1 MEWLLLILPMI
12 LSIGASIGVRSTYSK
27 YETVQN
33 RRGLTGAETARRILD
48 DNGLYHVQVEAV
60 RGHLSDH
67 FDPRTNV
74 VRLSES
80 VYGQTSVAALG
91 IAAHECGHAVQ
102 HAQDYVPVK
111 LRTALVPITN
121 FCSHAWY
128 FTFLM
133 GLFFSQRGFGPALIY
148 IGILLFAA
156 VALFQLVTLPV
167 EFNASRRAMKILE
180 GSGFLEGSE
189 VKGARAVL
197 RAAAMT
203 YVAGLLG
210 SLMQLLRL
218 LLIANRRR

>member
-1 MEWLLLILPMI
+1 MEWWLLLLPMV
-12 LSIGASIGVRSTYSK
+12 LSIAASVGVRSTYSK
-27 YETVQN
+27 YGQVEN
-33 RRGLTGAETARRILD
+33 ARRMTGAETARRILD
-48 DNGLYHVQVEAV
+48 QNGLYHVRVEAV
-60 RGHLSDH
+60 PGHLSDH
-67 FDPRTNV
+67 FDPRANV

-80 VYGQTSVAALG
+80 VYGKMSVAALAV
-91 IAAHECGHAVQ
+91 AAHECGHAVQ
-102 HAQDYVPVK
+102 HAQSYLPVK

-121 FCSHAWY
+121 LCSHAWY

-133 GLFFSQRGFGPALIY
+133 GLFFSQRGFGPTLIY

-167 EFNASRRAMKILE
+167 EFNASSRALKILE
-180 GSGFLEGSE
+180 SSSFLEGNE
-189 VKGARAVL
+189 VNGARAVL

>member
-27 YETVQN
+27 YETVKN
-33 RRGLTGAETARRILD
+33 GRGLTGAETARQILD
-48 DNGLYHVQVEAV
+48 ANGLYHVQVEPV
-60 RGHLSDH
+60 RGYLSDH

-80 VYGQTSVAALG
+80 VYGNASVAALG

-102 HAQDYVPVK
+102 HAQDYAPVK
-111 LRTALVPITN
+111 VRTALVPITS

-128 FTFLM
+128 FTFLL
-133 GLFFSQRGFGPALIY
+133 GLFFSQRGFGPLLIY
-148 IGILLFAA
+148 AGILLFAA

-167 EFNASRRAMKILE
+167 EFNASSRALKILE
-180 GSGFLEGSE
+180 DGGFLWGNE

-218 LLIANRRR
+218 IMIADRRR